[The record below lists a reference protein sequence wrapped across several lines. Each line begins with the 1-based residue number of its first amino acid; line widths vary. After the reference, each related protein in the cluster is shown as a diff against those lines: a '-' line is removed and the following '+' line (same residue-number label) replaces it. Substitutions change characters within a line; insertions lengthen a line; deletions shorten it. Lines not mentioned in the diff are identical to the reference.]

1 MRFRLPRSRAS
12 RPVSSGFAGA
22 VILIGLGGI
31 AAGLLLGGRA
41 GVVYF
46 GTLLLLPFIFVV
58 YLVGWAIFNAGRIAA
73 ERRRKEGS
81 DR

>member
-12 RPVSSGFAGA
+12 RPVSAGFTGA
-22 VILIGLGGI
+22 VILVALGWI
-31 AAGLLLGGRA
+31 AASLLGFRSGL
-41 GVVYF
+41 VYL
-46 GTLLLLPFIFVV
+46 GAVLLFPFIFVA